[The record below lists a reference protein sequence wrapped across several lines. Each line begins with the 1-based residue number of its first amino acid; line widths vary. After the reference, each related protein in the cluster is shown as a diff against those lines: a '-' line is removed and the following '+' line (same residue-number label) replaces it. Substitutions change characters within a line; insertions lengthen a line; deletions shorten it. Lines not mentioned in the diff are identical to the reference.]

1 MIRES
6 RKQDRREKI
15 LKYISG
21 YINTHGYAPSYRE
34 IAAAVHCSLY
44 CVSVYMNRLFE
55 ERCLETDLP
64 YRNSPRGFRL
74 AEKCKGLT
82 NDK

>member
-1 MIRES
+1 MKAAQNKAEKRE
-6 RKQDRREKI
+6 RI

-44 CVSVYMNRLFE
+44 CVSAYMTRLFD
-55 ERCLETDLP
+55 ERYLETDLP
-64 YRNSPRGFRL
+64 CRNSPRGFRL
-74 AEKCKGLT
+74 AEKSREIVNVK
-82 NDK
+82 